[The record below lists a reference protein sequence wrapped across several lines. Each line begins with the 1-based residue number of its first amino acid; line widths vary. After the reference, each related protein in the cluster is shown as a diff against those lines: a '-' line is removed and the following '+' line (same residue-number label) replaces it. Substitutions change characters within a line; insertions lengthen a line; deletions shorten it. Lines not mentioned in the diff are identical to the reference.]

1 MILKEKE
8 KTVIQDLQTQ
18 EKSCIE
24 KYGKYAQQ
32 ARDPELKSLFQT
44 LQKKEQEHYD
54 SLSQVLSGTVPQVNC
69 NDSDGRDYQP
79 KAAYTSVMSSEDKE
93 HDAFLAT
100 DCIGTEK
107 LISGEYNSDVFAFED
122 SGVRKLLAD
131 IQVEEQNHA
140 ESLSMILSGS
150 VPECNCNDRSGKD
163 YQPKAVYTAMSS
175 PEDKQHD
182 AFLATDCI
190 GTEKLVSGTYN
201 DDVFAFGDSGV
212 RKLLADI
219 QIEEQNHAEMLYK
232 YKTANGMF

>member
-8 KTVIQDLQTQ
+8 RTVIQDLQTQ

-122 SGVRKLLAD
+122 SGVSAEASGRYPGGR
-131 IQVEEQNHA
+131 A
-140 ESLSMILSGS
+140 ESCG
-150 VPECNCNDRSGKD
+150 
-163 YQPKAVYTAMSS
+163 
-175 PEDKQHD
+175 D
-182 AFLATDCI
+182 ALQIQDCERNVLI
-190 GTEKLVSGTYN
+190 
-201 DDVFAFGDSGV
+201 
-212 RKLLADI
+212 
-219 QIEEQNHAEMLYK
+219 YK
-232 YKTANGMF
+232 KEGGFQ